1 LINLQ
6 KLYLSNNQIKKIKK
20 YKWIDKFRSI
30 IFTIDNNKTK
40 KIENLDK
47 LINLKILSL
56 SCYKI
61 KKIENLNNLIN
72 WESLSLDQSK
82 KTNRIFNK
90 FSKFEKI
97 VLTS

>member
-1 LINLQ
+1 MFCLCFQKNYLLIQNLSKSNLQ

-56 SCYKI
+56 SCYK
-61 KKIENLNNLIN
+61 KIENLNNLIN
-72 WESLSLDQSK
+72 WESLS
-82 KTNRIFNK
+82 
-90 FSKFEKI
+90 
-97 VLTS
+97 